1 MELVIRGKYNSMY
14 NILSTFKDSFLSGA
28 CYTVSDGITLVG
40 IKDVCSDDTSIYI
53 RWVLE
58 VVDDITYDI
67 RVIEIPSNLR
77 LLSNSDG
84 EMSFTLYNTTCVPFL
99 VNFLLEKILQSDF

>member
-1 MELVIRGKYNSMY
+1 MELIIHDKYSSLY
-14 NILSTFKDSFLSGA
+14 NILSTLKDSFFGGA
-28 CYTVSDGITLVG
+28 CYTVSDCITLVG

-58 VVDDITYDI
+58 VVDDITCDI
-67 RVIEIPSNLR
+67 HAVEISSSLK

-84 EMSFTLYNTTCVPFL
+84 EMSFTLYNTICVPFL
-99 VNFLLEKILQSDF
+99 VNFLLEKILQTDF

>member
-1 MELVIRGKYNSMY
+1 MELIIHDKYSSLY
-14 NILSTFKDSFLSGA
+14 NILSTLKDSFLWGA

-53 RWVLE
+53 KWVLE

-67 RVIEIPSNLR
+67 HAVEISSSLKS
-77 LLSNSDG
+77 LSNSDG